1 MWFNSMQLIIIL
13 MSNLP
18 LIQWCKLKNAA
29 KLLITIHVTF
39 IVDITNDIMT
49 ASFDAEDIHK
59 MILDIVVAAAEVDLR
74 ISQMNL
80 IRWLKCVQIYS
91 RHFHRQ
97 KCGSTK
103 FHLLTK
109 ATLLIA
115 LQNIKSHLC
124 FCHDKCEHW
133 LRNSLAKLLKCT
145 NINAVNILT
154 KWQT

>member
-18 LIQWCKLKNAA
+18 LIQWCKLKNAES
-29 KLLITIHVTF
+29 LFITIHVTF

-49 ASFDAEDIHK
+49 ASFNAEDIHK
-59 MILDIVVAAAEVDLR
+59 MIHDVAAVDLR
-74 ISQMNL
+74 ILQMNL
-80 IRWLKCVQIYS
+80 IWWLKYAQTHS
-91 RHFHRQ
+91 RHFYRQ

-103 FHLLTK
+103 CHLLTK

-145 NINAVNILT
+145 NINAINILT
-154 KWQT
+154 KW